1 MIDIFYNGI
10 LAAIVLIWVMS
21 ARVKRLGRLIAALKR
36 WGPALTVFLWAV
48 FIVFVSWYAFNF
60 DHFEDIHDIDEAV
73 DTAVESVNDGTNPY
87 EEYVVPRFKTK
98 YRVDVDWTLGPY
110 NYMPLDLFT
119 YIGAEAALGSLGSPY
134 WFVVANMIFAGLAMY
149 MLRGMVR
156 VPWLTFAPM
165 AGIVMLF
172 YSMDNASLTLLFMT
186 GSMYA
191 LQSLKRHPEAVS
203 LVIMGLAVLTK
214 IYAAIPFLI
223 LLLFFLQSSASRRD
237 WRRLS
242 ETVAAAGASAALA
255 VLVMLPFGVSNVLD
269 AAVFFHTSEE
279 ARVGTVR
286 RRHLVERDSL
296 RQPVLRA
303 HRVRLDR
310 PGRLDRPAGQELE
323 RPGHDG
329 DGHVPAG
336 GGQEQPRAPDG
347 RRCLPRAQDEGEGR
361 REGDI
366 GRHIVWR
373 RSGSL
378 QGRFEGGPGGQLR
391 QILK

>member
-1 MIDIFYNGI
+1 MIDVFYNGI

-21 ARVKRLGRLIAALKR
+21 ARVKRLGCLIAALKR

-119 YIGAEAALGSLGSPY
+119 YVGAEAALGSLGSPY

-156 VPWLTFAPM
+156 VSWLTFAPM

-186 GSMYA
+186 GSVYA
-191 LQSLKRHPEAVS
+191 LQRLKWHPEAVS
-203 LVIMGLAVLTK
+203 LVIMGFAVLTK

-223 LLLFFLQSSASRRD
+223 LLLFFLQSSASRKD

-255 VLVMLPFGVSNVLD
+255 VLVMLPFGVANVLD

-279 ARVGTVR
+279 ARVGTSAGGT
-286 RRHLVERDSL
+286 LLSEIAYDSPYFAL
-296 RQPVLRA
+296 IGFALTALAVLIGL
-303 HRVRLDR
+303 RVRSLNDR
-310 PGRLDRPAGQELE
+310 VMMATVTFLLVAVKSSLAPLTVAGVFLALRMRERADEKATSAATSSGAEATAPKDASKAAPA
-323 RPGHDG
+323 DN
-329 DGHVPAG
+329 
-336 GGQEQPRAPDG
+336 
-347 RRCLPRAQDEGEGR
+347 
-361 REGDI
+361 
-366 GRHIVWR
+366 
-373 RSGSL
+373 
-378 QGRFEGGPGGQLR
+378 
-391 QILK
+391 